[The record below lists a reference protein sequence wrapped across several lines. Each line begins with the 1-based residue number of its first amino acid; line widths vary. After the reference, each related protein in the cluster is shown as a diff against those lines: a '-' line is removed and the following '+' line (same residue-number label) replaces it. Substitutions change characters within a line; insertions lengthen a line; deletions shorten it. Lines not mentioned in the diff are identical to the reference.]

1 MVIRLRFEVHAIA
14 GRGCMR
20 SLPKGNPQQSR
31 LVPAGHIF
39 RPAAQKSAR
48 SIVLTERS

>member
-1 MVIRLRFEVHAIA
+1 MVIRLRFEAHAIA

-20 SLPKGNPQQSR
+20 FLPKGNPQQSR

-39 RPAAQKSAR
+39 RLAA
-48 SIVLTERS
+48 